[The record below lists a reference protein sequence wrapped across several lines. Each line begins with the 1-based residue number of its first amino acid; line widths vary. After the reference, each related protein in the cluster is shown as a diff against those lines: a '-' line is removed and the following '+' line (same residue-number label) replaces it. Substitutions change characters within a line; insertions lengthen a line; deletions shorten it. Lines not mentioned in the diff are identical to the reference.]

1 MPGVV
6 AGINGVMLGE
16 ILGRKAG
23 DMAAEFVPCRFLPD
37 RILALDSGLLG
48 ILGESTDGVMAAVL
62 GVLEALNLADLADIV
77 GVS

>member
-6 AGINGVMLGE
+6 AGIKGVILGE

-48 ILGESTDGVMAAVL
+48 MSGESTDGVMAAVL
-62 GVLEALNLADLADIV
+62 GLLKALILADLADIF